1 MYTIN
6 VMYSLVQKCLDHEKS
21 FVIWALSAPTED
33 FNSKHKDFRLKFALT
48 NLCL

>member
-21 FVIWALSAPTED
+21 FVIWALSAPHRGFE
-33 FNSKHKDFRLKFALT
+33 LKT
-48 NLCL
+48 